1 MSAVPSHG
9 FKVVVDADPRVGE
22 GPVWDA
28 DRGELVWVDILGGCV
43 HRTQTGSGSTRTY
56 RLATYVGA
64 AAPASDGGFVVATSE
79 GFGYLDEDG
88 VFDSRL
94 EFLPSGARMND
105 AKCDPRGRFWAG
117 SCAMDFT
124 PGGGALHI
132 LEPDWS
138 VRTILEGLTLPNGLD
153 WSPDGRTF
161 YLVDTVDRAVYAFGF
176 DPEAGEIC
184 EQRTLIA
191 FEPELAGLPDGMC
204 VDAGGDLWIAL
215 WGGRAVVRVSA
226 AGELL
231 ETLEVPVVQPSSCA
245 FGGAELAVLYVT
257 SAREGLPENEIG
269 LDGCVLGLASTGTRG
284 QQVPRFA
291 GSAPISHRK

>member
-1 MSAVPSHG
+1 MSAVSPRG
-9 FKVVVDADPRVGE
+9 FQVAIDADPRVGE

-28 DRGELVWVDILGGCV
+28 DRGELVWVDILGGRV
-43 HRTQTGSGSTRTY
+43 HRTHPGSGATVTY
-56 RLATYVGA
+56 ELPTFVGA
-64 AAPASDGGFVVATSE
+64 AAPAAEGGFVIATRE
-79 GFGYLDEDG
+79 GFGYLDEEG
-88 VFDSRL
+88 VFESRL
-94 EFLPSGARMND
+94 EFLPEGARMND
-105 AKCDPRGRFWAG
+105 AKCDVRGRFWAG

-124 PGGGALHI
+124 PGRGALHV

-138 VRTILEGLTLPNGLD
+138 VRTILDGFTLPNGLD

-176 DPEAGEIC
+176 DAEAGEVR

-191 FEPELAGLPDGMC
+191 FDAELPGLPDGMC
-204 VDAGGDLWIAL
+204 VDAGGDLWIAF

-231 ETLEVPVVQPSSCA
+231 ETLDVPVAQPSSCA
-245 FGGAELAVLYVT
+245 FGGAELDVLYVT

-269 LDGCVLGLASTGTRG
+269 LDGCVLSLAGTRARG
-284 QQVPRFA
+284 QHVPRFA
-291 GSAPISHRK
+291 GSAPISRRK